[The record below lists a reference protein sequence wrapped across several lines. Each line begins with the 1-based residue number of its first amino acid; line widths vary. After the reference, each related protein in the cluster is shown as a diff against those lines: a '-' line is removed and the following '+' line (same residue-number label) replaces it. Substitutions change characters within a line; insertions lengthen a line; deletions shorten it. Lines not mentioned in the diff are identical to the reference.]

1 MPTVEIGQIRQDHAV
16 VCHPPWVG
24 ERIPSLDG
32 LRAVAILMVV
42 VGHLMGAAYDL
53 PLLGRGRFPM
63 RLTLGSLGV
72 RIFFVISGFLIST
85 LLLKEQERNGR
96 ISLKQFYIRRA
107 LRILPASYTFLLIM
121 AIAVGL
127 KILSIPRASF
137 LASFLYFRNYLSG
150 GDWYTGSSV
159 RLKPGRSL

>member
-1 MPTVEIGQIRQDHAV
+1 
-16 VCHPPWVG
+16 
-24 ERIPSLDG
+24 
-32 LRAVAILMVV
+32 
-42 VGHLMGAAYDL
+42 
-53 PLLGRGRFPM
+53 M